1 MMKKID
7 RLISKGFDERL
18 HQLDRLTV
26 EIARF
31 FAVPTENRFWP
42 LLKNQRITL
51 LTDDPHFATQARF
64 QQHLLCKY
72 LSKCL
77 NTNIRGIDIKVIG
90 LHLASIEQKTS
101 EFRVSSNTA
110 SIMKSIAQSIDD
122 KELREA
128 IEQLAKTASRPV
140 QGVN

>member
-7 RLISKGFDERL
+7 QLISIGFDEKL
-18 HQLDRLTV
+18 HQLDRLTA

-31 FAVPTENRFWP
+31 FSVPTENRFWP

-64 QQHLLCKY
+64 QQHLLCKH

-77 NTNIRGIDIKVIG
+77 NTNIRSIDIKVIG
-90 LHLASIEQKTS
+90 LHLASIEQKTGD
-101 EFRVSSNTA
+101 FRLSNDA
-110 SIMKSIAQSIDD
+110 ANIMRSIAQGIDD

-140 QGVN
+140 

>member
-7 RLISKGFDERL
+7 QLISKGVDEKL

-26 EIARF
+26 EIAHF
-31 FAVPTENRFWP
+31 LCVPNENRFWS

-64 QQHLLCKY
+64 QQHLLCQY

-90 LHLASIEQKTS
+90 LHLASVEQKTGN
-101 EFRVSSNTA
+101 FRLSSNA
-110 SIMKSIAQSIDD
+110 ANIMQSIAQSIDN

-140 QGVN
+140 

>member
-1 MMKKID
+1 MMKKINQ
-7 RLISKGFDERL
+7 LISKGFDEKL
-18 HQLDRLTV
+18 YQLDQLTA

-31 FAVPTENRFWP
+31 FSVPIENHFWP

-64 QQHLLCKY
+64 QQHLLSKH

-90 LHLASIEQKTS
+90 LHLASVEQKTGN
-101 EFRVSSNTA
+101 FRLSSNA
-110 SIMKSIAQSIDD
+110 AIIMQSIAQGIDD
-122 KELREA
+122 KELRA
-128 IEQLAKTASRPV
+128 AVQQLVQTASHSQP
-140 QGVN
+140 

>member
-7 RLISKGFDERL
+7 QLISKGFDERL
-18 HQLDRLTV
+18 HQLDRLSG

-64 QQHLLCKY
+64 QQHLLCKH

-101 EFRVSSNTA
+101 GLRLSSDAAN
-110 SIMKSIAQSIDD
+110 IMQSIAQGIDD
-122 KELREA
+122 KELRQA

-140 QGVN
+140 